1 MLKERLSLPTVSV
14 GIAIFIIPKRGFAR
28 VGIDS
33 GRNFSQGLEYVKLLW
48 LFHLY
53 GGLNFRPSDLQKY
66 EIFIKSMYSLEVS
79 DLCKHY
85 TETLLFK
92 DISFELH
99 PGEVMAITGWNG
111 SGKSTLLRIIAGLV
125 RPTFG
130 RVEMFFKGESIPKE
144 FRRRFVGMV
153 APAFSLYEELTALE
167 NLEFFCKV
175 RGIAY
180 DRKSCLAMMERT
192 GLSENAH
199 KLCRNYSSGMKQRL
213 KLAQA
218 LLHNPP
224 LLLLDEPGCNL
235 DSKGMKIVENI
246 ISAQRQL
253 GMTVIASNEKREVDY
268 GDRVINL
275 SE

>member
-1 MLKERLSLPTVSV
+1 
-14 GIAIFIIPKRGFAR
+14 
-28 VGIDS
+28 
-33 GRNFSQGLEYVKLLW
+33 
-48 LFHLY
+48 
-53 GGLNFRPSDLQKY
+53 
-66 EIFIKSMYSLEVS
+66 MYSLKVS
-79 DLCKHY
+79 NLCKHY
-85 TETLLFK
+85 TETYLFK

-125 RPTFG
+125 RPTTG
-130 RVEMFFKGESIPKE
+130 RVEMFFKGESIARE
-144 FRRRFVGMV
+144 ARRRFVGMV

-167 NLEFFCKV
+167 NLEFFSKV

-180 DRKSCLAMMERT
+180 DRNSCLGIMRQI
-192 GLSENAH
+192 GLSENAG

-218 LLHNPP
+218 LLHKPP

-235 DSKGMKIVENI
+235 DSKGMEVVENI
-246 ISAQRQL
+246 IADQRRS
-253 GMTVIASNEKREVDY
+253 GMSIIASNERREVDY

-275 SE
+275 SK

>member
-1 MLKERLSLPTVSV
+1 
-14 GIAIFIIPKRGFAR
+14 
-28 VGIDS
+28 
-33 GRNFSQGLEYVKLLW
+33 
-48 LFHLY
+48 
-53 GGLNFRPSDLQKY
+53 
-66 EIFIKSMYSLEVS
+66 MYSLEVN
-79 DLCKHY
+79 DLSKHY
-85 TETLLFK
+85 TRNLLFK

-99 PGEVMAITGWNG
+99 PGEVLAVTGWNG

-125 RPTFG
+125 RPTSG
-130 RVEMFFKGESIPKE
+130 KVEMFFQGESIPKE
-144 FRRRFVGMV
+144 SRRRFVGMV
-153 APAFSLYEELTALE
+153 APAFSLYDELTALE
-167 NLEFFCKV
+167 NLEFFSRV

-180 DRKSCLAMMERT
+180 DRKSCLAMMEWA
-192 GLSENAH
+192 GLSLDAR

-224 LLLLDEPGCNL
+224 LLLMDEPGCNL

-246 ISAQRQL
+246 ISAQRHL

>member
-1 MLKERLSLPTVSV
+1 
-14 GIAIFIIPKRGFAR
+14 
-28 VGIDS
+28 
-33 GRNFSQGLEYVKLLW
+33 
-48 LFHLY
+48 
-53 GGLNFRPSDLQKY
+53 
-66 EIFIKSMYSLEVS
+66 MYSLKVS
-79 DLCKHY
+79 NICKRY

-125 RPTFG
+125 RPTTG
-130 RVEMFFKGESIPKE
+130 TVAMFLNGEPIPKE
-144 FRRRFVGMV
+144 SRRRFVGMA

-180 DRKSCLAMMERT
+180 DRGNCLSMMERT
-192 GLSENAH
+192 GLRENAN

-246 ISAQRQL
+246 ISAQRHL

>member
-1 MLKERLSLPTVSV
+1 MHSLKLSN
-14 GIAIFIIPKRGFAR
+14 I
-28 VGIDS
+28 
-33 GRNFSQGLEYVKLLW
+33 
-48 LFHLY
+48 
-53 GGLNFRPSDLQKY
+53 
-66 EIFIKSMYSLEVS
+66 
-79 DLCKHY
+79 CKHY
-85 TETLLFK
+85 TQTLLFE

-99 PGEVMAITGWNG
+99 PGEIMAITGWNG

-125 RPTFG
+125 RPSLG
-130 RVEMFFKGESIPKE
+130 QVEMFFKGESIPKE
-144 FRRRFVGMV
+144 SRRRFLGMV
-153 APAFSLYEELTALE
+153 APALSLYDELTALE

-175 RGIAY
+175 RGITC
-180 DRKSCLAMMERT
+180 DHKSCLDLMERV
-192 GLSENAH
+192 GLTENAH

-235 DSKGMKIVENI
+235 DSKGMEVVEEV
-246 ISAQRQL
+246 ISKQRQL

-268 GDRVINL
+268 GDRILNL

>member
-1 MLKERLSLPTVSV
+1 
-14 GIAIFIIPKRGFAR
+14 
-28 VGIDS
+28 
-33 GRNFSQGLEYVKLLW
+33 
-48 LFHLY
+48 
-53 GGLNFRPSDLQKY
+53 
-66 EIFIKSMYSLEVS
+66 MYSLEVS

-85 TETLLFK
+85 SQTLLFR

-99 PGEVMAITGWNG
+99 PGEVLAITGWNG

-125 RPTFG
+125 RPTTG
-130 RVEMFFKGESIPKE
+130 KVEMFFKGESIPKE
-144 FRRRFVGMV
+144 SRRRFLGMV
-153 APAFSLYEELTALE
+153 APAFSLYDELTALE
-167 NLEFFCKV
+167 NLEFFSKV

-218 LLHNPP
+218 LLHSPP

-246 ISAQRQL
+246 IAAQRQS

>member
-1 MLKERLSLPTVSV
+1 MTLLCLRMNTNGNKHEN
-14 GIAIFIIPKRGFAR
+14 FINK
-28 VGIDS
+28 
-33 GRNFSQGLEYVKLLW
+33 
-48 LFHLY
+48 
-53 GGLNFRPSDLQKY
+53 
-66 EIFIKSMYSLEVS
+66 MYSLEVS

-92 DISFELH
+92 DISFDLH
-99 PGEVMAITGWNG
+99 PGEVLAITGWNG
-111 SGKSTLLRIIAGLV
+111 SGKSTLLRVIAGLV
-125 RPTFG
+125 RPSSG
-130 RVEMFFKGESIPKE
+130 KVEMYFQGEPIAKE

-175 RGIAY
+175 RGISH
-180 DRKSCLAMMERT
+180 DRESSLAMMQRV
-192 GLSENAH
+192 GLAENAQ
-199 KLCRNYSSGMKQRL
+199 KFCRNYSSGMKQRL

-218 LLHNPP
+218 LIHNPP

-235 DSKGMKIVENI
+235 DSKGMKVVENI
-246 ISAQRQL
+246 IAAQRQS

>member
-1 MLKERLSLPTVSV
+1 
-14 GIAIFIIPKRGFAR
+14 
-28 VGIDS
+28 
-33 GRNFSQGLEYVKLLW
+33 
-48 LFHLY
+48 
-53 GGLNFRPSDLQKY
+53 
-66 EIFIKSMYSLEVS
+66 MYSLEVS

-85 TETLLFK
+85 SETLLFK

-99 PGEVMAITGWNG
+99 PGEVLAITGWNG

-125 RPTFG
+125 RPTTG
-130 RVEMFFKGESIPKE
+130 KVEMFFKGESIPKE
-144 FRRRFVGMV
+144 SRRRFVGMV

-218 LLHNPP
+218 LLHSPP

-235 DSKGMKIVENI
+235 DSKGMKIVEKI
-246 ISAQRQL
+246 IAAQRQS

>member
-1 MLKERLSLPTVSV
+1 
-14 GIAIFIIPKRGFAR
+14 
-28 VGIDS
+28 
-33 GRNFSQGLEYVKLLW
+33 
-48 LFHLY
+48 
-53 GGLNFRPSDLQKY
+53 
-66 EIFIKSMYSLEVS
+66 MYSLEVIN
-79 DLCKHY
+79 LGKHY

-99 PGEVMAITGWNG
+99 PGEVLAITGWNG

-125 RPTFG
+125 RPSSG
-130 RVEMFFKGESIPKE
+130 KVEMSFQGESLPKE
-144 FRRRFVGMV
+144 SRRRFVGMV
-153 APAFSLYEELTALE
+153 APAFSLYDELTALE

-180 DRKSCLAMMERT
+180 ERKSCLGMMERA
-192 GLSENAH
+192 GLSENSH

-235 DSKGMKIVENI
+235 DSKGMKIVEDI
-246 ISAQRQL
+246 ISAQRQR